1 MTPTVSAPNAVRL
14 RLVTALGRLPMYRLV
29 VLVLAV
35 IAAYSVI
42 LGALGWLPFSGP
54 AMLASLV
61 VCLAASYGVNRVAAA
76 AAHVAPQADSAL
88 ITGLLLYFLF
98 WPSLAPLDLAVTAL
112 ACTAATLSKYLLA
125 LRGRHAFNPAALGAF
140 VVGLTGWGAA
150 TWWVGTP
157 AMLWLVLP
165 GALLVLYRVQRLAMA
180 GLFAVVA
187 LAVATAVVA
196 QVGVSPL
203 SSLWQALAQ
212 GPLVFFA
219 GFMLS
224 EPLTMPGRRPYQF
237 GYSAII
243 GLAYALPFALGPVSA
258 SPELALLIG
267 NLLAFALGLTRGAS
281 LRFVERRTLTPSSYE
296 FVFLPSR
303 RVRFV
308 PGQYAELSLHGGGVT
323 GAGSRRT
330 FSFTSA
336 PSSDVVAFGVSTA
349 PPVSHSKR
357 SLMDLVPGQRV
368 YLAAVGGDFVLPR
381 DVDEKLLLIAG
392 GIGITPFASM
402 LRAARNSGEA
412 RDVALLASVPN
423 PTELAF
429 ADVLRASGARVVVR
443 MSDGGAPA
451 DFAEDA
457 GSAPFTAARLRELVP
472 DIDSRTAYVSG
483 PPSFVGAVAREV
495 REAGARHVRRDA
507 FSGY

>member
-1 MTPTVSAPNAVRL
+1 
-14 RLVTALGRLPMYRLV
+14 MYRLV

-35 IAAYSVI
+35 LAAYSLV
-42 LGALGWLPFSGP
+42 LGVLDWLPFTAP

-61 VCLAASYGVNRVAAA
+61 VCLAVSYGVNRVTAA
-76 AAHVAPQADSAL
+76 AAHVAPQPDSAL

-112 ACTAATLSKYLLA
+112 AATAATLSKYLLA
-125 LRGRHAFNPAALGAF
+125 FRGRHAFNPAALGAF

-187 LAVATAVVA
+187 LAVAIAVVA

-203 SSLWQALAQ
+203 SSLWQALSQ

-224 EPLTMPGRRPYQF
+224 EPLTMPGRRLHQL
-237 GYSAII
+237 GYSALI
-243 GLAYALPFALGPVSA
+243 GLAYALPFALGPVSS
-258 SPELALLIG
+258 SPELALLVG
-267 NLLAFALGLTRGAS
+267 NLAAFAFGLTRGVS
-281 LRFVERRTLTPSSYE
+281 LRFVERRTLTPSSHE
-296 FVFLPSR
+296 FVFVPSR
-303 RVRFV
+303 RVRFAA
-308 PGQYAELSLHGGGVT
+308 GQYAELSLPRGGPAR
-323 GAGSRRT
+323 AGSRRT

-336 PSSDVVAFGVSTA
+336 PSSDILAFGVSTA

-357 SLMDLVPGQRV
+357 SLMNLTPGQRV

-381 DVDEKLLLIAG
+381 DVDRPLLLVAG

-402 LRAARNSGEA
+402 LRAMRNSGDA
-412 RDVALLASVPN
+412 RDVVLVASVPN
-423 PTELAF
+423 PDELAF
-429 ADVLRASGARVVVR
+429 ADILRTSVARVIVR
-443 MSDGGAPA
+443 ASDGGAPA

-457 GSAPFTAARLRELVP
+457 GSAPFTAARLRQLVP
-472 DIDSRTAYVSG
+472 DIASRTAYVSG
-483 PPSFVGAVAREV
+483 PPSFVGAVAREL
-495 REAGARHVRRDA
+495 RAAGARHVRRDA